1 MKHAAVGAD
10 HPCRTVGSDADVG
23 AGAGKLIPRGPRP
36 AEDGIGVVDDPRF
49 AGGANVNADA
59 CAGKLIPG
67 RARPFEDPSVCPDD
81 VEGVVRAG
89 SNVEGCAGQCC
100 PHVMAPG
107 LSWLGRDDGSC
118 GRLVIRLIATA
129 LRRSGGS
136 RGAVR
141 SPVRIHQAG
150 YRPATIRQQTEIR
163 GPLPG
168 AVRSGII
175 AAMATPPAGSLQ
187 FRMLGPLQV
196 DRDGAPVRLGGQRQ
210 RTLLALLVV
219 DANQLIA
226 TERLIDL
233 LFGDAPSAGA
243 VKALQVAVS
252 RLRRALGGD
261 PGATLQTQPGGYR
274 LCVAPEQL
282 DSAVFAQRLEE
293 GRARLAGGD
302 AVSAAAVLR
311 DGLGLWRGAPLA
323 DLTAVEGVQDEIRR
337 LEELR
342 LLATM
347 ERIAADLALGGGRE
361 LIAELETL
369 IATHPLQERLRGQL
383 MLALYRAG
391 QQTDALAVYREISG
405 RLRDELGL
413 QPGRALKEL
422 ERSMLQHDP
431 ALDPTSP
438 SGGPMRG
445 PPEPLRK
452 SRPVHRPTGGGEV
465 RFCAAPDGARI
476 AYAIHGSGAPLVR
489 VGTWLTH
496 LELDWESPVWRH
508 WLDGLG
514 ASHTVL
520 RYDERGCG
528 LSDSELGE
536 LSVETWV
543 GDLEAV
549 VDAAGF
555 ERFVLLGVSQG
566 AAIGVEYAAR
576 HPDRISDLVLYGGF
590 ARGRVAR
597 GQAKEQEALV
607 ASIRAGWSAE
617 DPAFRR
623 VFSALFLP
631 EGTREQMAWF
641 EELMRVTT
649 TAEAAAR
656 LYAARGAVDV
666 IETAPKVMSR
676 TLVIHS
682 RNDHMVPV
690 EEGRLLARLIP
701 NSGFVLLDSPNHIL
715 LEEPGWEQFLAE
727 LSRFLGTAN
736 RVTGSTAFAKLDAHE
751 LEVLELVASGLDDEA
766 IAERVGIE
774 VETVQGR
781 LSSIYTKLGLTGKAA
796 RTAAAVW
803 FTEARIAS
811 EAIGP

>member
-1 MKHAAVGAD
+1 MRV
-10 HPCRTVGSDADVG
+10 V
-23 AGAGKLIPRGPRP
+23 
-36 AEDGIGVVDDPRF
+36 AETSGRVRFGV
-49 AGGANVNADA
+49 
-59 CAGKLIPG
+59 
-67 RARPFEDPSVCPDD
+67 
-81 VEGVVRAG
+81 
-89 SNVEGCAGQCC
+89 
-100 PHVMAPG
+100 
-107 LSWLGRDDGSC
+107 
-118 GRLVIRLIATA
+118 
-129 LRRSGGS
+129 
-136 RGAVR
+136 
-141 SPVRIHQAG
+141 
-150 YRPATIRQQTEIR
+150 
-163 GPLPG
+163 
-168 AVRSGII
+168 
-175 AAMATPPAGSLQ
+175 
-187 FRMLGPLQV
+187 LGPLAV
-196 DRDGAPVRLGGQRQ
+196 WRNGEPVGLGGERQ
-210 RTLLALLVV
+210 RSLLALLLVRANEFVSVEVLV
-219 DANQLIA
+219 DA
-226 TERLIDL
+226 
-233 LFGDAPSAGA
+233 LFGEAPSDGA
-243 VKALQVAVS
+243 VHAVRVGVS
-252 RLRRALGGD
+252 RLRRLLENGD
-261 PGATLQTQPGGYR
+261 EHSVLETRAGGYV
-274 LCVAPEQL
+274 LAVEPEQL
-282 DSAVFAQRLEE
+282 DAVRFERLLRDGSGLLSA
-293 GRARLAGGD
+293 GD
-302 AVSAAAVLR
+302 AVSSAARLR
-311 DGLGLWRGAPLA
+311 DALSLWRGAPLA
-323 DLTAVEGVQDEIRR
+323 DLPVIEHLQAEIRR

-342 LLATM
+342 LMAVIQ
-347 ERIAADLALGGGRE
+347 RVDADLALGAGGE
-361 LIAELETL
+361 LIAELEPM
-369 IATHPLQERLRGQL
+369 IAANPLQERLRGQL

-391 QQTDALAVYREISG
+391 RQTDALAAYREISG
-405 RLRDELGL
+405 RLRHELGL

-422 ERSMLQHDP
+422 ERSILQHDP

-445 PPEPLRK
+445 PPEPLRT
-452 SRPVHRPTGGGEV
+452 SRPIHRPTGGGEV
-465 RFCAAPDGARI
+465 RFCGAPDGARI
-476 AYAIHGSGAPLVR
+476 AYAIHGSGTPLVR

-528 LSDSELGE
+528 LSDSEVGE

-597 GQAKEQEALV
+597 GQVKEQEALV

-656 LYAARGAVDV
+656 LFAARGAVDV
-666 IETAPKVMSR
+666 IGTAPKVMSR

-682 RNDHMVPV
+682 RNDHIVPA

-736 RVTGSTAFAKLDAHE
+736 RVTGSTAFAKLDARE

-781 LSSIYTKLGLTGKAA
+781 LSSIYTKLRLTGNAA

-811 EAIGP
+811 GAIGP